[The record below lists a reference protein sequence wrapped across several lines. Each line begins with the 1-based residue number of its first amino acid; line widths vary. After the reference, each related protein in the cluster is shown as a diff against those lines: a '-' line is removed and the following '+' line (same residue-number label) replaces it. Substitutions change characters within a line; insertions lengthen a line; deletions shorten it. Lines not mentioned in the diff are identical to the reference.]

1 MTMTLMIAGVAVLV
15 VFLLIMGVGSLMQS
29 GSDKAE
35 RRVKNRLRAMALS
48 ADLDAASVDLVL
60 RESAMSEVPLF
71 NRLLEGMRWSANF
84 NRLLYQADAK
94 GTAGVYL
101 LVCMLLAVVGFYAG
115 TLSGRLWVSAAGA
128 LLLGY
133 LPIWNLQGRKRRR
146 MDRFQKQLPEA
157 LDLMAR
163 ALKAGHTFGGGMRMV
178 ADEFDAP
185 IGPEF
190 GKTLDEMNYGMDVDR
205 ALTNLQGRVDCSDLK
220 FFVVSVNI
228 QRETGGNLA
237 EIIAKI
243 AALVRERFALFGKIR
258 VLSAEGRVSAYIL
271 TALPFFLTGIL
282 YLISPDYISLLW
294 SREMGQNMAW
304 GAAVSMTIGAIIIRK
319 IIKIKV

>member
-1 MTMTLMIAGVAVLV
+1 MQLTLIISGVAVLII
-15 VFLLIMGVGSLMQS
+15 FLLVMGVSSLMQS
-29 GSDKAE
+29 GADKADQ
-35 RRVKNRLRAMALS
+35 KIKSRLKAL
-48 ADLDAASVDLVL
+48 ALTDANAENIDLVL
-60 RESAMSEVPLF
+60 REAAMSEVPWF
-71 NRLLEGMRWSANF
+71 NRLLEKMRWASSLE
-84 NRLLYQADAK
+84 RLVYQADAK

-101 LVCMLLAVVGFYAG
+101 LACALLAVIGFYAG
-115 TLSGRLWVSAAGA
+115 SFSGRMVVSIAVGS
-128 LLLGY
+128 LLGY
-133 LPIWNLQGRKRRR
+133 FPIMRLKGMKRKR
-146 MDRFQKQLPEA
+146 MNRFQQQLPEA

-190 GKTLDEMNYGMDVDR
+190 GQTLDEINYGMDVDK
-205 ALTNLQGRVDCSDLK
+205 ALLSLQKRVDCTDLK
-220 FFVVSVNI
+220 FFIVSVNI

-243 AALVRERFALFGKIR
+243 AELVRERFALFGKIR

-271 TALPFFLTGIL
+271 TALPFLLAGIL
-282 YLISPDYISLLW
+282 YMLNPDYVSLLW
-294 SREMGQNMAW
+294 KRELGQTMLWTSAISIGMG
-304 GAAVSMTIGAIIIRK
+304 VLVIRK

>member
-1 MTMTLMIAGVAVLV
+1 MPLTVILAVVAVLI
-15 VFLLIMGVGSLMQS
+15 VFGLVMGISSLMQS

-35 RRVKNRLRAMALS
+35 QRVRNRLKAMAMTDIS
-48 ADLDAASVDLVL
+48 AENIDLVL
-60 RESAMSEVPLF
+60 HEAAMSEVPLF
-71 NRLLEGMRWSANF
+71 NRLLEKMRWASA
-84 NRLLYQADAK
+84 LEKTISQADAK
-94 GTAGVYL
+94 GTAGVYF
-101 LVCMLLAVVGFYAG
+101 LVCALLFVIGFYAG
-115 TLSGRLWVSAAGA
+115 SFSGRTLISLGSG

-133 LPIWNLQGRKRRR
+133 FPIMRLKGMKRKR
-146 MDRFQKQLPEA
+146 MDRFQQQLPEA

-178 ADEFDAP
+178 ADEFVAP

-190 GKTLDEMNYGMDVDR
+190 GQTLDEINYGMDVDR
-205 ALTNLQGRVDCSDLK
+205 ALLNLQDRVDCTDLK
-220 FFVVSVNI
+220 FFIVSVNI

-243 AALVRERFALFGKIR
+243 AELVRERFALFGKIR

-271 TALPFFLTGIL
+271 TSLPFLLSGIL
-282 YLISPDYISLLW
+282 YMLNAKYVSLLW
-294 SREMGQNMAW
+294 TRELGQNMVW
-304 GAAVSMTIGAIIIRK
+304 TAAVSIVLGVLVIRK

>member
-1 MTMTLMIAGVAVLV
+1 MTLIIILSAVAVFIVFMLV
-15 VFLLIMGVGSLMQS
+15 MGLGSLMQS

-35 RRVKNRLRAMALS
+35 RRVKDRLRALAMND
-48 ADLDAASVDLVL
+48 ADVETVDLVL
-60 RESAMSEVPLF
+60 HETSMSEVPFF
-71 NRLLEGMRWSANF
+71 NRLLESSRWSGK
-84 NRLLYQADAK
+84 LSKLIYQADAK
-94 GTAGVYL
+94 GSAGMYL
-101 LVCMLLAVVGFYAG
+101 LACALLAVIGFYAG
-115 TLSGRLWVSAAGA
+115 TYSGRGWVSLAAA
-128 LLLGY
+128 TLLGY
-133 LPIWNLQGRKRRR
+133 IPVWRLQSKKRKR
-146 MDRFQKQLPEA
+146 MNHFQRQLPEA

-190 GKTLDEMNYGMDVDR
+190 GKTLDEINYGMNVDR
-205 ALTNLQGRVDCSDLK
+205 ALSNLQSRVDCPDLK

-243 AALVRERFALFGKIR
+243 AGLVRERFALFGKIR

-271 TALPFFLTGIL
+271 VALPFVVTGIL
-282 YLISPDYISLLW
+282 FAVNPDYVSLLW
-294 SREMGQNMAW
+294 TRDLGQTMSW
-304 GAAVSMTIGAIIIRK
+304 GAAISMVFGSIIISK
-319 IIKIKV
+319 IVKIKV

>member
-1 MTMTLMIAGVAVLV
+1 MSMTLIIVGVAVLA
-15 VFLLIMGVGSLMQS
+15 VFLLVMAVGSFMQS
-29 GSDKAE
+29 GSDRAE
-35 RRVKNRLRAMALS
+35 RRVKDRLRALAMTGIDENA
-48 ADLDAASVDLVL
+48 VDLVL
-60 RESAMSEVPLF
+60 RETAMSDVPMF
-71 NRLLEGMRWSANF
+71 NRLLERMQWSKNF

-94 GTAGVYL
+94 GSAGTYL
-101 LVCMLLAVVGFYAG
+101 LVCALLAVIGFYAG
-115 TLSGRLWVSAAGA
+115 TFSGRLWVSLSAAA
-128 LLLGY
+128 LLGS
-133 LPIWNLQGRKRRR
+133 LPVGVLQTKKRKR

-178 ADEFDAP
+178 ADEFESP

-190 GKTLDEMNYGMDVDR
+190 GKTLDEINYGMDVDR
-205 ALTNLQGRVDCSDLK
+205 ALTNLQGRVDCPDLK

-243 AALVRERFALFGKIR
+243 AGLVRERFALYGKIR

-271 TALPFFLTGIL
+271 IALPFLITGIL
-282 YLISPDYISLLW
+282 YVVNADYVSLLW
-294 SREMGQNMAW
+294 TRELGQNMVWAAAISMVV
-304 GAAVSMTIGAIIIRK
+304 GALIIRK
-319 IIKIKV
+319 IITIKV

>member
-1 MTMTLMIAGVAVLV
+1 MSMTLIIAAVAVLV
-15 VFLLIMGVGSLMQS
+15 VFLLVMGIGSLVQS
-29 GSDKAE
+29 GSDKAD
-35 RRVKNRLRAMALS
+35 RRVKERLRAMAMN
-48 ADLDAASVDLVL
+48 ADIDVAAVDLVL
-60 RESAMSEVPLF
+60 RESTMSEVPLF
-71 NRLLEGMRWSANF
+71 NRLLESMRWATHF

-94 GTAGVYL
+94 ASAGVYL
-101 LVCMLLAVVGFYAG
+101 LGCMLLAVVGFYAG
-115 TLSGRLWVSAAGA
+115 TFSGRLWVSGAGA
-128 LLLGY
+128 LMLGY
-133 LPIWNLQGRKRRR
+133 IPVWTLQSKKRKR
-146 MDRFQKQLPEA
+146 MDKFQKQLPEA

-190 GKTLDEMNYGMDVDR
+190 GKTLDEMNYGMDADR
-205 ALTNLQGRVDCSDLK
+205 ALTNLEERVDCPDLK
-220 FFVVSVNI
+220 FFIVSVNI

-271 TALPFFLTGIL
+271 IALPFLLTGIL
-282 YLISPDYISLLW
+282 YVVNPKYVSLLW
-294 SREMGQNMAW
+294 TRELGQSMVW
-304 GAAVSMTIGAIIIRK
+304 GAAISMIFGWIIIRK
-319 IIKIKV
+319 IIRIKV